1 MQSPKAVKFSA
12 DTPELQRSS
21 TSVARSK
28 SFAGPRKDR
37 SKKRDGENTSDQ
49 KQERL
54 SRSFS
59 FSGRK
64 KNQPPRPSPPTFF
77 VSEVEP
83 EDSAN
88 PETVGEEQSKD
99 DVVISESV
107 SSSQEGNMV

>member
-12 DTPELQRSS
+12 DTPEMQRSS
-21 TSVARSK
+21 TSVARSR
-28 SFAGPRKDR
+28 SFAERK
-37 SKKRDGENTSDQ
+37 KKDGENTSDQ

-59 FSGRK
+59 FGGRK

-77 VSEVEP
+77 VTEVEP

-88 PETVGEEQSKD
+88 PEIVGEEQNKND
-99 DVVISESV
+99 IVISESI